1 MEDKSKE
8 ITDWQV
14 LINKPVYTDDRKEVG
29 IVLSVEPEKLVVS
42 YGPVTPDK
50 YLIPKSS
57 IDNFDRGIVYLNESS
72 DFVENNYKFE

>member
-1 MEDKSKE
+1 MEDNSKE

>member
-1 MEDKSKE
+1 MEDNSKE

-42 YGPVTPDK
+42 RGPVTPDK

-57 IDNFDRGIVYLNESS
+57 IDNSDRGIVYLNGSS
-72 DFVENNYKFE
+72 NFVENNYKFE